1 MIDKEAPAVPVDFPI
16 PGQSLTA
23 PLGERPW
30 QSPPRFDTV
39 EKTIEYYIPKLT
51 SERMSGQALDLL
63 ESGVPV
69 DTLVDTIQLGGVM
82 EGIHSVDVGIL
93 ASPILAEVIHQMA
106 KSAGVKHK
114 LVGEEIDPSIPDA
127 AEISMAMK
135 DAAKKKGDSI
145 EQDVSTEVADV
156 PMEETLEEPKGLMAR
171 RT

>member
-1 MIDKEAPAVPVDFPI
+1 MIDKEAPAPSLDLPI

-30 QSPPRFDTV
+30 QAPPRFSTV
-39 EKTIEYYIPKLT
+39 EKTLEYYIPKLT
-51 SERMSGQALDLL
+51 SDRMAGQALDLL

-93 ASPILAEVIHQMA
+93 ASPVLAEVLHQMA

-114 LVGEEIDPSIPDA
+114 IVGEEIDPNIPDSS
-127 AEISMAMK
+127 EISMAMK
-135 DAAKKKGDSI
+135 EVAKKKGESMAEDTTPVV
-145 EQDVSTEVADV
+145 EKV
-156 PMEETLEEPKGLMAR
+156 PMDEMVEEPKGLMTR
-171 RT
+171 RA